1 MSITRQFCTF
11 FLDETHFGVPIHQ
24 VQEIIRQQTPT
35 RVPLAQS
42 DVCGLINLR
51 GQIITV
57 INLKHRLEMSQTTP
71 KDLSSED
78 LSSEDLSSEDL
89 SSEDLSSEDLSS
101 EDLSNTVQ
109 YNIVIRAND
118 DVISLQIDHLDD
130 ILDLSDDDFEP
141 PPATLQGTLRP
152 FLQGAYKLANGFL
165 LVLDPAKVAA

>member
-89 SSEDLSSEDLSS
+89 S
-101 EDLSNTVQ
+101 NTVQ

>member
-1 MSITRQFCTF
+1 MMSITRQFCTF
-11 FLDETHFGVPIHQ
+11 FLNKTHFGVPIHQ
-24 VQEIIRQQTPT
+24 VQEIIRQPIPT
-35 RVPLAQS
+35 RVPLAET

-57 INLKHRLEMSQTTP
+57 VNLKRRLEMPQLAP
-71 KDLSSED
+71 ED
-78 LSSEDLSSEDL
+78 LAPEDLAVEDL
-89 SSEDLSSEDLSS
+89 PDM
-101 EDLSNTVQ
+101 VQ

-118 DVISLQIDHLDD
+118 DVISLQIDRLDD

>member
-1 MSITRQFCTF
+1 MMSITRQFCTF
-11 FLDETHFGVPIHQ
+11 FLNQIHFGVPIHQ

-35 RVPLAQS
+35 RVPLAES

-57 INLKHRLEMSQTTP
+57 VNLKRRLEMPQVIP
-71 KDLSSED
+71 DDLLD
-78 LSSEDLSSEDL
+78 
-89 SSEDLSSEDLSS
+89 
-101 EDLSNTVQ
+101 TAQ

-118 DVISLQIDHLDD
+118 DVISLEIDRLDD
-130 ILDLSDDDFEP
+130 ILELSDDDFEL
-141 PPATLQGTLRP
+141 PPATFHGTLRP